1 MKIIKTENSS
11 RNVEVFKQGISKA
24 GNSFKSN
31 MKRNI
36 VILGALVLICGAV
49 FLNIKLFANPK
60 DTKDYDPT
68 FYNSSENDSAKTSS
82 NSSDDSYF
90 AMAQLDRAQARDQA
104 LEVLYSI
111 TSNENATDESKSNAF
126 NEIEKMADVIEME
139 SNIETLVKSKGF
151 AECITVINDGAANV
165 VVSSEGL
172 MPSQIAQITEIIYEQ
187 AGISPS
193 DIKIIEKN

>member
-1 MKIIKTENSS
+1 MKVIKTENNSKS
-11 RNVEVFKQGISKA
+11 VEVFKQGISKA
-24 GNSFKSN
+24 GNSLKTN
-31 MKRNI
+31 MKRNLI
-36 VILGALVLICGAV
+36 ILGALVLICGAV

-60 DTKDYDPT
+60 ETKDYDPT
-68 FYNSSENDSAKTSS
+68 FYNSSEKDSSKTG
-82 NSSDDSYF
+82 SDKTEDSYF

-111 TSNENATDESKSNAF
+111 TSNENATEESKSDAF
-126 NEIEKMADVIEME
+126 SEIEKMADIIEME

-165 VVSSEGL
+165 VVSSDGL
-172 MPSQIAQITEIIYEQ
+172 LPSEIAQITEIIYEQ

-193 DIKIIEKN
+193 NIKIIEKN

>member
-1 MKIIKTENSS
+1 MKVIKTENNSK
-11 RNVEVFKQGISKA
+11 NVEVFKQGIGKV
-24 GNSFKSN
+24 GNSLKTN
-31 MKRNI
+31 MKRNFI
-36 VILGALVLICGAV
+36 ILGALVLICGAV
-49 FLNIKLFANPK
+49 FLNIKLFASPK
-60 DTKDYDPT
+60 DTKNYDPT
-68 FYNSSENDSAKTSS
+68 FYNSSEKDSAKTGG
-82 NSSDDSYF
+82 DKTEESYF
-90 AMAQLDRAQARDQA
+90 AMAQLDRAHARDQA

-126 NEIEKMADVIEME
+126 TEIEKMADTIEME

-151 AECITVINDGAANV
+151 EECITVINDGAANV

-172 MPSQIAQITEIIYEQ
+172 MPSQIAQITEIVYDQ